1 MERAEAREAVEVW
14 REPVRGGY
22 PDPRLMAWPG
32 RRRLECW
39 RRGIMPPP
47 PLRHLTGA
55 MPTGFGTGTAEARMP
70 ASPWLASSSGR
81 ITGGALAILADI
93 AFGLSIETELPP
105 ATPYTTAELSL
116 SFLRP
121 ARIGATLLAGGQ
133 AIHVGRSVG
142 LSEVFVIDEEADR
155 LIAHGTSRLTI
166 FPPLEQVPDP
176 PETIEPYAAP
186 PHESPDPYLRSPP
199 GGVIPQEVWAEL
211 SGSEILR
218 RQLAGE
224 LPPPPLHHLTGLR
237 LKEFGEGWASF
248 AMPRTEWLA
257 SPSGRLQGGTI
268 AMLADFAMLGAVETT
283 APAGLAF
290 AGLDLKTNF
299 LRPVEPGDGELV
311 ARGEVV
317 HAGRTLAITRA
328 TVTNP
333 EGKTVM
339 LATGSSIYLPGR
351 PASLGEEVE
360 LSEPGDDEDE

>member
-55 MPTGFGTGTAEARMP
+55 MPTGFGTGTAEAKMP
-70 ASPWLASSSGR
+70 ASPWLASSSGL
-81 ITGGALAILADI
+81 ISGGALAILADI

-142 LSEVFVIDEEADR
+142 LSEVFVIDEESDR

-186 PHESPDPYLRSPP
+186 AARVPGSLPATAAGRGDPAGGVGGALRRGDPHAPARRRATRAPPSPP
-199 GGVIPQEVWAEL
+199 HRPPAHGVRR
-211 SGSEILR
+211 GHGHLR
-218 RQLAGE
+218 HAPNRVAREPVPEAPGRHDRDAGR
-224 LPPPPLHHLTGLR
+224 LR
-237 LKEFGEGWASF
+237 DAGCGRDDRA
-248 AMPRTEWLA
+248 RRG
-257 SPSGRLQGGTI
+257 SPS
-268 AMLADFAMLGAVETT
+268 
-283 APAGLAF
+283 
-290 AGLDLKTNF
+290 
-299 LRPVEPGDGELV
+299 
-311 ARGEVV
+311 
-317 HAGRTLAITRA
+317 RA
-328 TVTNP
+328 ST
-333 EGKTVM
+333 
-339 LATGSSIYLPGR
+339 
-351 PASLGEEVE
+351 
-360 LSEPGDDEDE
+360 